1 MAKKIGKVKYLI
13 IGNSAGGIGA
23 VEAIRQ
29 VDKTGSVAI
38 VSDEPYPVY
47 SRPLI
52 SPFLA
57 KERPFE
63 NIVYRPADFYE
74 KNSIQT
80 VLGVK
85 VERLDLARHAIEL
98 ADKQKIEYEKLLDLF
113 WKNIDPTDAGGQFC
127 DRGAEYRSAIFYH
140 DEQQRIAAERSKEQ
154 VQKEFQEPVSTSVVT
169 VASFTPAGEEHQDY
183 YKKQPFRYKQ
193 YKMRCGRE
201 QRLRAIW
208 K

>member
-1 MAKKIGKVKYLI
+1 MAKATFA
-13 IGNSAGGIGA
+13 AGCFWG
-23 VEAIRQ
+23 VEAAFRKIPGVTSTAVGYMGGTLANPTYEDVCTDRTGHAEVVQLEYDPAQ
-29 VDKTGSVAI
+29 VS
-38 VSDEPYPVY
+38 YH
-47 SRPLI
+47 
-52 SPFLA
+52 
-57 KERPFE
+57 
-63 NIVYRPADFYE
+63 
-74 KNSIQT
+74 Q
-80 VLGVK
+80 
-85 VERLDLARHAIEL
+85 
-98 ADKQKIEYEKLLDLF
+98 LLDLF